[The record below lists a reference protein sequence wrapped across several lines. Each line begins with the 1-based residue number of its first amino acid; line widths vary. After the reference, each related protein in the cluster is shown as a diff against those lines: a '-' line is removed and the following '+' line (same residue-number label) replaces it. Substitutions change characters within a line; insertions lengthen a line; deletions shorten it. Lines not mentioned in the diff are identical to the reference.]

1 MANTVAA
8 QGFQPFGYASG
19 WSPSFGL
26 TARKILFSYATKIH
40 RGTPVIGIS
49 TGYINVATATT
60 IQMAGIFWGCEYF
73 SAAAKRPVFSNY
85 WPAGSPSGTLD
96 AKAFIIDDPN
106 VLFKVQSDGTAAW
119 ALADIGNNV
128 QLVTGTGN
136 DATGMSGYLGNHT
149 TANTNTFPFRLM
161 DLYSSYVPAGTDG
174 ADDTSVNNCG
184 IVRLNFTD
192 RVSALGI

>member
-19 WSPSFGL
+19 WTPAFGFNSD
-26 TARKILFSYATKIH
+26 RKILATYATKIH
-40 RGTPVIGIS
+40 RGTPVIGLS
-49 TGYINVATATT
+49 TGYLNVATASTV
-60 IQMAGIFWGCEYF
+60 QMAGIFWGCEYYS
-73 SAAAKRPVFSNY
+73 SAMKRTIKAPY
-85 WPAGSPSGTLD
+85 WPAGSPSVGD
-96 AKAFIIDDPN
+96 AIAYIIDDPN

-136 DATGMSGYLGNHT
+136 DVTGLSGYLGNHT
-149 TANTNTFPFRLM
+149 TATTNTFPFRLM
-161 DLYSSYVPAGTDG
+161 SLLSAFVPAGTDG
-174 ADDTSVNNCG
+174 ADDTSPSNFG
-184 IVRLNFTD
+184 IVRLNLTD